1 MDEALFVN
9 AKPHKKVLPTQGKT
23 VEFVLAAEACAAVSD
38 VADGA
43 HLWFVVRPAGSSG
56 MSVRFGGRL
65 LGVVDDVDGLEF
77 VSDDGNVAA
86 GTVHRDGCVVSAFI
100 EV

>member
-1 MDEALFVN
+1 
-9 AKPHKKVLPTQGKT
+9 
-23 VEFVLAAEACAAVSD
+23 
-38 VADGA
+38 
-43 HLWFVVRPAGSSG
+43 

-86 GTVHRDGCVVSAFI
+86 GTIRRDGCAVRVLV